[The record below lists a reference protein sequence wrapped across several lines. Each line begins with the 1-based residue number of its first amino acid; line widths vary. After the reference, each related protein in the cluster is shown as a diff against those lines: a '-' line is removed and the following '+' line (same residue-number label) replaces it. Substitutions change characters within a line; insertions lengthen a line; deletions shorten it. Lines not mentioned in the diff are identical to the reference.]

1 MNTAGAAPPASG
13 PSAAGG
19 TGWPLAIFLAMF
31 VLLWAV
37 LPLLVGRVPPNDN
50 LEQLGWSAAFQW
62 GYAKHPPL
70 PTWELIA
77 ASHVFPKGLP
87 LTYAL
92 GALQVVA
99 MLGFAWLL
107 VRDTLGA
114 ARARVA
120 ILLITCIL
128 YYSHRMHFLNHNT
141 VMLSAYAASAW
152 FAWRALATPRTAWW
166 VALGAAWGIGM
177 LAKYQMV
184 VGIAASLGFIAMSV
198 ERRSSERIR
207 GVLVAGVVAAI
218 VFAPHAIWIVGDR
231 FSTIGYATSWV
242 EATRGP
248 IERVLD
254 VLRFAGEQL
263 GRLAPALVA
272 LGVLSWLARRRQ
284 QHASAGPALASPTH
298 VVPGAAAGD
307 GCARRALAWHAWGP
321 FGFMALLSLAIGLDL
336 GMPWGTAFLWMLPIW
351 IVARPGF
358 APLAAL
364 STTATIGTIVAI
376 QALLIATFR

>member
-1 MNTAGAAPPASG
+1 MNTAAATPPASG
-13 PSAAGG
+13 PGAAGG
-19 TGWPLAIFLAMF
+19 PGWPLAIFLTTF

-77 ASHVFPKGLP
+77 ASHLFPKGLP

-92 GALQVVA
+92 GALQVFA

-107 VRDTLGA
+107 ARDTLGA

-152 FAWRALATPRTAWW
+152 LAWRAIATPRTAWW
-166 VALGAAWGIGM
+166 VALGVAWGVGM

-184 VGIAASLGFIAMSV
+184 VGIAASLGFIAMSA
-198 ERRSSERIR
+198 ERPWSERIR
-207 GVLVAGVVAAI
+207 GVLVAGAVAGI
-218 VFAPHAIWIVGDR
+218 VFAPHAIWVVGDR
-231 FSTIGYATSWV
+231 FSTVGYATSWV
-242 EATRGP
+242 EASRGP
-248 IERVLD
+248 LERLID
-254 VLRFAGEQL
+254 VLRFAGEQF

-284 QHASAGPALASPTH
+284 RKLPMGAPRASPTH
-298 VVPGAAAGD
+298 VVPGAGAD
-307 GCARRALAWHAWGP
+307 GGRAHRVLAWHAWGP

-364 STTATIGTIVAI
+364 PPTATIGTIVAI
-376 QALLIATFR
+376 QSLLIATFR